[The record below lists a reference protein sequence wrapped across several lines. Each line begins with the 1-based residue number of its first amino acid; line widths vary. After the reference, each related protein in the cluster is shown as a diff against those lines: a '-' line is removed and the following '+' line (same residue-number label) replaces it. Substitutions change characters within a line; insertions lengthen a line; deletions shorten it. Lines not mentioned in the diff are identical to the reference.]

1 MLRDRRSRWI
11 LGLTA
16 SALAALIRDLCN
28 PQGIV
33 RTLARQISARRRDSE
48 SLNVRRTVEVE
59 ADIQETVSPPERRQ

>member
-33 RTLARQISARRRDSE
+33 RTLTRQIAALRRGAKALGVKRA
-48 SLNVRRTVEVE
+48 VEVE
-59 ADIQETVSPPERRQ
+59 AGVRETLSPQTRRP

>member
-33 RTLARQISARRRDSE
+33 RTLARRISARRGASE
-48 SLNVRRTVEVE
+48 SLNVKRTVEVE